1 MKVRKTAILIII
13 IIFLLNLTVGFT
25 LAGDESNPEI
35 QDNQSGDGDTD
46 FRDIDKA
53 WFRDEEN
60 TTLIYLKLAGAPPD
74 LGTWLGEADTTN
86 YDYEVYFDVNGVG
99 YAAAV
104 QVQYAFTV
112 AQGLFTVDQPWT
124 WEIRKVVY
132 GSKSDVIASE
142 TQSNETDGNYDDLI
156 MEWEINKADLGIPPG
171 ISGAGVELKRTWA
184 AVWDADQ
191 YPSDETRDPDTAS
204 DYAHTHY
211 TNPGRTY
218 RITGTG
224 GVDYTI
230 ELSADEVIKETPG
243 GIPIE
248 FLVRAYNNGSHEFD
262 IEFFT
267 GSESPGWSIN
277 LTPVSSV
284 KIGVQNSRTLTVTVT
299 PPKDVEN
306 NTEIYV
312 TIEGNIKEID
322 GNGTIPIRD
331 TLTLTVVGLI
341 APSEAEDENWW
352 DIIMDNIAI
361 IAGVI
366 AVVIVAVVI
375 LGVLVRRR

>member
-124 WEIRKVVY
+124 WEIRK
-132 GSKSDVIASE
+132 
-142 TQSNETDGNYDDLI
+142 
-156 MEWEINKADLGIPPG
+156 EINKADLGIPPG

-306 NTEIYV
+306 NTEVYV
-312 TIEGNIKEID
+312 TIEGSIKEID
-322 GNGTIPIRD
+322 GNGTFPIRD
-331 TLTLTVVGLI
+331 PLTLTVVGLI
-341 APSEAEDENWW
+341 APGEAEDENWW